1 MLLVAMLVALPPVA
15 TLVGLF
21 GLLTTF
27 LAAVAVAGLLFTE
40 LVPWV
45 EACLL
50 RDVAVFA
57 VPRPLPMEAASL
69 GVGSKLT
76 GSLLTFEPKPEP
88 EPEPE
93 LLDPAILGAG
103 SEIDRYAGIR

>member
-15 TLVGLF
+15 TLVDLVD
-21 GLLTTF
+21 LLTVF
-27 LAAVAVAGLLFTE
+27 LAAVAGLLFTE
-40 LVPWV
+40 PVLWV
-45 EACLL
+45 EPGLL

-57 VPRPLPMEAASL
+57 VPRPLPMEATSL

-76 GSLLTFEPKPEP
+76 GSLLTFEPK
-88 EPEPE
+88 PEPE

-103 SEIDRYAGIR
+103 SEIDRYAGIRW

>member
-15 TLVGLF
+15 TLVDLA
-21 GLLTTF
+21 GLLTIF
-27 LAAVAVAGLLFTE
+27 LAAVAGLLFTE
-40 LVPWV
+40 LVLWV
-45 EACLL
+45 EIGLL

-69 GVGSKLT
+69 GVGSRLT
-76 GSLLTFEPKPEP
+76 GSWLTPEP
-88 EPEPE
+88 V

-103 SEIDRYAGIR
+103 SEIDRYAGIRW